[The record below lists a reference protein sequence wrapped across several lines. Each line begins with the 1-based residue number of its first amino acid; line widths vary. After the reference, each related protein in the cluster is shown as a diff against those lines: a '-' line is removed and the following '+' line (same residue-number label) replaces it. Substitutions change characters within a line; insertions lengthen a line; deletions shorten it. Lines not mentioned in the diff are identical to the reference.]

1 MAFYKFGESPS
12 WLLTTLIVS
21 KLAVLV
27 FDEESPTLKIA
38 LHGQEENNGSI

>member
-27 FDEESPTLKIA
+27 FDEEITALKIV
-38 LHGQEENNGSI
+38 LDGQENKRT